1 MPPGLDPMEDTAKMK
16 KYNGLIVFGAVVYVL
31 GLVGY
36 IVFSYFQGKEESL
49 AGLDNRL
56 AQGVV
61 VTSSVFPPEAVA
73 KVLAGEM
80 SDEEYVAHIKLL
92 DKTTQ
97 AMGYA
102 YAYILAVHDGKMVYA
117 ATTPS
122 DEERAS
128 GEFPRPFDE
137 YDAAEG
143 DEEVFS
149 ATEPVT
155 MESED
160 EYGAFRSTL
169 MPVKVGDQTVV
180 VGVDINISDLK
191 AIYAEDLLRSCSTG
205 VFFILIAVP
214 LLLFIYKKVR
224 ADRKSLAQAVEKQ
237 TEEIREL
244 NAQLEERIAKAQQD
258 AETCSL
264 AADQAREAQ
273 EEALKARR
281 DGILHAGEQ
290 VADVLAAILPI
301 SQELPGIISQSAQ
314 GATAQKE
321 QAEKT
326 AAAMREM
333 SETAGRAAESARS
346 VAENS
351 DLSRAKAE
359 DGARVV
365 SDMGA
370 GIQAMFE
377 GIHSLKDSMHSLS
390 TQVGGIDAVINVI
403 NDIADQTNLLA
414 LNAAI
419 EAARAGDAGRG
430 FAVVA
435 DEVRKLA
442 EKTMQSTKEV
452 GDAVRSI
459 QASTSVTVSSV
470 EQTTAQVEEV
480 SERARLAGEA
490 LKEIVGLANDVS
502 IQVRDIAAVVES
514 QSSNT
519 GDVAKAMQ
527 DIDAISISIVNA
539 MARSDEAVKALN
551 LGTAK
556 LDSLVNE
563 LNSAT

>member
-1 MPPGLDPMEDTAKMK
+1 MK
-16 KYNGLIVFGAVVYVL
+16 KYNRLIALGAAIYVFGLI
-31 GLVGY
+31 GY
-36 IVFSYFQGKEESL
+36 IIFSYLQSKEESL
-49 AGLDNRL
+49 AEVDQRL
-56 AQGVV
+56 SQGVAM
-61 VTSSVFPPEAVA
+61 TSSVFTPNAIT

-92 DKTTQ
+92 DQATQ

-102 YAYILAVHDGKMVYA
+102 YTYILAQHEGKIVYV

-122 DEERAS
+122 DEERSA
-128 GEFPRPFDE
+128 GDFPRPFDE

-143 DEEVFS
+143 DEQIFS
-149 ATEPVT
+149 ASGPET

-160 EYGAFRSTL
+160 EYGKFRSTL
-169 MPVKVGDQTVV
+169 MPMKVGDATVV
-180 VGVDINISDLK
+180 VGADVDTSELN
-191 AIYAEDLLRSCSTG
+191 AIYAEDLIRSCSNG
-205 VFFILIAVP
+205 AFFILIAVP
-214 LLLFIYKKVR
+214 LLFFIYKKVR

-264 AADQAREAQ
+264 AADQARQAQ
-273 EEALKARR
+273 EEAFKARR
-281 DGILHAGEQ
+281 DGILHASEQ
-290 VADVLAAILPI
+290 VAEVLAAILPI
-301 SQELPGIISQSAQ
+301 SQELPEIISQSAH

-321 QAEKT
+321 QAERT

-333 SETAGRAAESARS
+333 SETAGRAAENARN

-480 SERARLAGEA
+480 SERANLAGEA

-502 IQVRDIAAVVES
+502 VQVRDIAAVVES
-514 QSSNT
+514 QSSST
-519 GDVAKAMQ
+519 GEVAKAMQ

-551 LGTAK
+551 LGTDK
-556 LDSLVNE
+556 LDKLVSE